1 MFYIG
6 RIKAGRLQEMKKQT
20 LWIYQYA
27 RHYWLVMIFYTVL
40 GMVSTVVALLTSLV
54 SKDLVDIITGH
65 ETGQVIR
72 TFCMMIGL
80 NVGKSPAPQEG
91 LRIIE
96 AANIGEAIRAALGK

>member
-65 ETGQVIR
+65 ETGQVRI
-72 TFCMMIGL
+72 TWPVSWPVMI
-80 NVGKSPAPQEG
+80 STS
-91 LRIIE
+91 
-96 AANIGEAIRAALGK
+96 LGW

>member
-1 MFYIG
+1 MKEKLMFYIG

-72 TFCMMIGL
+72 T
-80 NVGKSPAPQEG
+80 
-91 LRIIE
+91 
-96 AANIGEAIRAALGK
+96 